1 MGRVDRL
8 SSDKD
13 RVYLEINDGKV
24 IIPFIKEFVLE
35 VKLEEGYLVVS
46 SLLEEL
52 FQ

>member
-1 MGRVDRL
+1 LGRVDRL

-13 RVYLEINDGKV
+13 RVYLEINGGKV

-35 VKLEEGYLVVS
+35 VKPEEGYLVIN

-52 FQ
+52 F